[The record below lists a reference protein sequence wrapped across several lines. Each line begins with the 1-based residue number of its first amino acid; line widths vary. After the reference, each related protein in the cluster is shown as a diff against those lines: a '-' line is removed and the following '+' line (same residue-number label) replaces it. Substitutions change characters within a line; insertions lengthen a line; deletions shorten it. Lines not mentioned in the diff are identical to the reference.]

1 MSSFVTKTH
10 LSRRT
15 ILRGLGASLALP
27 LLDGMVPAFAGAAH
41 AATKAPKR
49 LGAFYAPNG
58 VAMPFWLPKT
68 FEPGFALSPILS
80 SLEPFR
86 DNLFVLSHLSNS
98 SGVGDGV
105 GGHARSCGPWLTA
118 SRIKKTEGSDI
129 RAGISMDQVAAK
141 HLGKETQL
149 SSLEL
154 TLDSNDTLGA
164 CDSGYSCA
172 YTNTISWRDET
183 TPMPMESDPRAVFE
197 RLFGAA
203 DSTNP
208 AARQA
213 RLTQERSIL
222 DLALESVAR
231 LKQTLGV
238 QDQLRVNQ
246 YLEGVR
252 DTERRIQAA
261 ESQSQREL
269 PVFDRPGA
277 APDTYEAH
285 CRLMLDLLVL
295 AFQTDM
301 TRVSTFMMSKEQTGR
316 AYPEIGVPDG
326 HHPVSHHQN
335 DPIKIEKLAKI
346 NTFHMQQFTYFL
358 EKLRATPD
366 GDGTLFDHSLFVYGS
381 GMSDSNLHFQL
392 DLPTLIIGGGAGTA
406 KGGRHIAYRND
417 TPVANLWLAM
427 LDKVDVPTEKFGDST
442 GRLEYLTG
450 I

>member
-1 MSSFVTKTH
+1 M
-10 LSRRT
+10 
-15 ILRGLGASLALP
+15 
-27 LLDGMVPAFAGAAH
+27 
-41 AATKAPKR
+41 
-49 LGAFYAPNG
+49 
-58 VAMPFWLPKT
+58 
-68 FEPGFALSPILS
+68 
-80 SLEPFR
+80 
-86 DNLFVLSHLSNS
+86 SNS

-129 RAGISMDQVAAK
+129 RAGVSMDQVAAK

-154 TLDSNDTLGA
+154 SLDSNDTLGA

-203 DSTNP
+203 DSTDP

-252 DTERRIQAA
+252 ETERRIQAA
-261 ESQSQREL
+261 EAQSQREL

-277 APDTYEAH
+277 APDTYETH

-335 DPIKIEKLAKI
+335 DPVKIEKLAKI
-346 NTFHMQQFTYFL
+346 NTFHMLQFTYFL
-358 EKLRATPD
+358 EKLRQHAGRRRDALRSLALRLWLGDERQQPALPARPAHVDHRRRRRD
-366 GDGTLFDHSLFVYGS
+366 GQGRAAYRLSQRYAGGQSLAGDARQGRCADREVRRQHGKARVS
-381 GMSDSNLHFQL
+381 L
-392 DLPTLIIGGGAGTA
+392 DLESSCRRRGGSREGSAATAPSPVSTEPLRTDAG
-406 KGGRHIAYRND
+406 R
-417 TPVANLWLAM
+417 
-427 LDKVDVPTEKFGDST
+427 
-442 GRLEYLTG
+442 
-450 I
+450 